1 MSILSIIICYICMF
15 KSTSITNIY
24 GGILYVFT
32 TSIHVRFCLSLSY
45 IKFRSGLTRT
55 QTPVVRSTN
64 NLFELEIRFITLTGQ
79 LESLFRPPLTRTR
92 TSRVLSETRVYVSDT
107 GVGTVYTRSLPRPG
121 WQPRRHE
128 GSLCASPQT
137 HTRKGRPTTRV
148 SSFKDSEVFRPFP
161 LLLRSLTYFKSLLH
175 DFFLFQP
182 SPYPPDG
189 F

>member
-64 NLFELEIRFITLTGQ
+64 NLFELEIRFITLTG
-79 LESLFRPPLTRTR
+79 
-92 TSRVLSETRVYVSDT
+92 
-107 GVGTVYTRSLPRPG
+107 
-121 WQPRRHE
+121 
-128 GSLCASPQT
+128 
-137 HTRKGRPTTRV
+137 
-148 SSFKDSEVFRPFP
+148 
-161 LLLRSLTYFKSLLH
+161 
-175 DFFLFQP
+175 
-182 SPYPPDG
+182 
-189 F
+189 